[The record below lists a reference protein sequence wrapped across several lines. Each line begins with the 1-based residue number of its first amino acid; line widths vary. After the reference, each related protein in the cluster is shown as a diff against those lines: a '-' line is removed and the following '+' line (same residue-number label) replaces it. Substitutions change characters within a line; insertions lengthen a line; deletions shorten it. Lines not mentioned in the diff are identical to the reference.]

1 VAGTPS
7 GYPALMDVFLTGATG
22 FLGGEVA
29 RRLRARGD
37 TVRVLVRDPARA
49 VALAGLG
56 CRLVPGDLSD
66 ESRLT
71 AACAGADAV
80 VHSAAKH
87 EVGVPEN
94 RRPVLVD
101 TNVGGTE
108 RVLGAALSAG
118 VRKAVHVSTVAAFGN
133 TRGQVVDETYRRP
146 EDLPH
151 TSVYEQ
157 TTAQAHR
164 RAHEIAERGLPLV
177 TVQPGAVYGPADP
190 SSLGALLSAFLAGR
204 LPALPF
210 PDLGVTPVHRDDVA
224 AGVLLALDS
233 GVAGS
238 SYVLGGEPTT
248 VRELLAVLAE
258 VAGRRPPARTV
269 PTLLLRGLTPLGP
282 LVGPVLGL
290 PPNLR
295 EVLSSSDGV
304 TFWASSAKAA
314 RELGWSSRPL
324 PEGLRDL
331 LGAEQQR
338 V

>member
-1 VAGTPS
+1 
-7 GYPALMDVFLTGATG
+7 MDVFLTGATG

-37 TVRVLVRDPARA
+37 IVRVLVRDPARA
-49 VALAGLG
+49 TGLADLG

-66 ESRLT
+66 ESRLA
-71 AACAGADAV
+71 AACADADAV
-80 VHSAAKH
+80 IHSAAVY
-87 EVGVPEN
+87 EVGVPED

-118 VRKAVHVSTVAAFGN
+118 VRKAVHVSTVAVFGD
-133 TRGQVVDETYRRP
+133 TRGEVVDESYRRP
-146 EDLPH
+146 PDLPH
-151 TSVYEQ
+151 TSLYEQ
-157 TTAQAHR
+157 TKAQAHR

-177 TVQPGAVYGPADP
+177 TVQPGMIYGPGDP
-190 SSLGALLSAFLAGR
+190 SSLGGLLSRFLDGR

-210 PDLGVTPVHRDDVA
+210 PDLGVAPVHRDDVA
-224 AGVLLALDS
+224 AGVLLALDD
-233 GVAGS
+233 GIAGS
-238 SYVLGGEPTT
+238 SYVLAGEPVTL
-248 VRELLAVLAE
+248 RELVETLAE
-258 VAGRRPPARTV
+258 VAGRRPPTRTV
-269 PTLLLRGLTPLGP
+269 PTFLLRGLAPLGSG
-282 LVGPVLGL
+282 VGSVLGL

-324 PEGLRDL
+324 DEGLRDL
-331 LGAEQQR
+331 LGAQHQR

>member
-1 VAGTPS
+1 
-7 GYPALMDVFLTGATG
+7 MDVFLTGATG

-49 VALAGLG
+49 TALAELG

-66 ESRLT
+66 ETRLT

-80 VHSAAKH
+80 VHSAAVY
-87 EVGVPEN
+87 EVGVPED

-118 VRKAVHVSTVAAFGN
+118 VRKAVHVSTVAVFGN
-133 TRGQVVDETYRRP
+133 TRGQVVDETYRKP
-146 EDLPH
+146 DDVAS

-157 TTAQAHR
+157 TKAAAHR

-177 TVQPGAVYGPADP
+177 TVQPGTIYGAGDP
-190 SSLGALLSAFLAGR
+190 STVGALFTRFLSGQ

-210 PDLGVTPVHRDDVA
+210 PELGITPVHRDDVA
-224 AGVLLALDS
+224 EGVLLALDA
-233 GVAGS
+233 GVAGD

-248 VRELLAVLAE
+248 MRGLLTVLAG
-258 VAGRRPPARTV
+258 VAGRKPPSRTV
-269 PTLLLRGLTPLGP
+269 PTFVLRGLAPFGRV
-282 LVGPVLGL
+282 VGPVLGL

-295 EVLSSSDGV
+295 ELISSSDGV
-304 TFWASSAKAA
+304 TFWASSAKAQ
-314 RELGWSSRPL
+314 RELGWSFRPL
-324 PEGLRDL
+324 ETGLRDL
-331 LGAEQQR
+331 VRTEQQQQPA
-338 V
+338 